1 MADKTRHLVVLSADA
16 LVDADLEYAFTLPH
30 FKRLR
35 EKGSY
40 VQHVESIYPSVTYPA
55 HVTMSTG
62 CWPEKTGIWANEEL
76 MPGVLHPHW
85 HWFHDVVKCEDIF
98 DAAKRNGLSTAA
110 VFWPVTGN
118 HKNIDYLV
126 DEYWPQDEND
136 TKEACFK
143 RSGTTDQVY
152 DECVRPFID
161 GVTIRVHPETDLL
174 VAKIG
179 AEMIRR
185 YQPNLILLHPADVD
199 GARHAKG
206 LFGEHVD
213 QTIRDTDVYLG
224 LLMDAAEEAGIYDQ
238 TDFILMSDHGQ
249 MNIERVMCLNVKL
262 AEAGFITTDND
273 GNFVDWKAYVKSVG
287 MSAHVYVKDKADEPA
302 VQELLSGLLAEE
314 VYGFNALMTCA
325 EAKEKYHL
333 DGDFAFV
340 VETDGFTS
348 FGDDWRRPLVRPF
361 DRTDYRHGKATHGY
375 MPEKGPQPVFLAM
388 GPHVKQGVVIE
399 KGLLTQGAPT
409 MAKLLG
415 IDLPEA
421 QSPAWDEMVI

>member
-1 MADKTRHLVVLSADA
+1 MADQNRYLVVLSADA
-16 LVDADLEYAFTLPH
+16 MVDADLEYAFTLPH
-30 FKRLR
+30 IRELM

-40 VQHVESIYPSVTYPA
+40 VRHVESIYPSVTYPA

-76 MPGVLHPHW
+76 QSGIVHPKW
-85 HWFHDVVKCEDIF
+85 HWFHDIVKCEDMF
-98 DAAKRNGLSTAA
+98 DAAKRCGLSTAA

-126 DEYWPQDEND
+126 DEYWPQGDWD

-143 RSGTTDQVY
+143 RSGTSDKVY
-152 DECVRPFID
+152 DECVRPFIGD
-161 GVTIRVHPETDLL
+161 VTIRTHPFTDKM
-174 VAKIG
+174 VVQVG

-185 YQPNLILLHPADVD
+185 YQPNVLLMHPADID
-199 GARHAKG
+199 GARHAMG

-213 QTIRDTDVYLG
+213 QAVRDTDMYLG
-224 LLMDAAEEAGIYDQ
+224 MLMDAAKEAGIYEQ

-262 AEAGFITTDND
+262 AEAGLISVGED
-273 GNFVDWKAYVKSVG
+273 GSFADWKAYVKSVG

-302 VQELLSGLLAEE
+302 VRALLEELLAEE
-314 VYGFNALMTCA
+314 VYGFNALLTKE
-325 EAKEKYHL
+325 EAKAQYHL
-333 DGDFAFV
+333 DGDFSFV
-340 VETDGFTS
+340 IETDGFTS
-348 FGDDWRRPLVRPF
+348 FGDDWKRPLVRPF

-375 MPEKGPQPVFLAM
+375 MPQKGPQAIFLAM

-399 KGLLTQGAPT
+399 NGLLVQGAPT
-409 MAKLLG
+409 MAAILG

-421 QSPAWDEMVI
+421 QGEPWREMVK